1 MSREPD
7 EDMRRA
13 VEDGTHEGLNDL
25 EYAFLVELAR
35 EGKAEKA
42 AACVGIGGEVMRS
55 LLRKLEGMDL
65 LDAAARM
72 LPELRDVLLQDP
84 GTARPCPSSASRRSR
99 SFTDG

>member
-35 EGKAEKA
+35 EGKAEK
-42 AACVGIGGEVMRS
+42 V
-55 LLRKLEGMDL
+55 
-65 LDAAARM
+65 
-72 LPELRDVLLQDP
+72 
-84 GTARPCPSSASRRSR
+84 
-99 SFTDG
+99 